1 MFIDRKK
8 NYRIDFLIFIAK
20 YSYSGNKLLPLGKAD
35 NIVFCGMSNTMATCR
50 ADMIRRCSSIKDL
63 GFCYAAI
70 VILMPFLDSNIL
82 NGVDTGKTSQLLAS
96 MLENPDDMRR
106 SILFVRI

>member
-1 MFIDRKK
+1 
-8 NYRIDFLIFIAK
+8 
-20 YSYSGNKLLPLGKAD
+20 
-35 NIVFCGMSNTMATCR
+35 
-50 ADMIRRCSSIKDL
+50 
-63 GFCYAAI
+63 
-70 VILMPFLDSNIL
+70 MPFLDSNIL